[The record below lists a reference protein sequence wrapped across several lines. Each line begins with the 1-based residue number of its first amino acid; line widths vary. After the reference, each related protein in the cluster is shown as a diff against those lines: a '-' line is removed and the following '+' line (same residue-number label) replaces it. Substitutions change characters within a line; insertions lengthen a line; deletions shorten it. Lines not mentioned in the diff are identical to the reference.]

1 MKSLKM
7 KGIAGHYF
15 KCKLA
20 NQCSVAVLYSS
31 GPVRPAVQ
39 CQCWE
44 AWPGLAPDQA
54 AASIGLQSHRAEQ
67 QIPVTSQI
75 YLTYNLHTTHSFLS
89 ENKGKMAYS
98 GPVIDVRVSGRKY
111 KY

>member
-1 MKSLKM
+1 MFGGS
-7 KGIAGHYF
+7 
-15 KCKLA
+15 
-20 NQCSVAVLYSS
+20 QCYV
-31 GPVRPAVQ
+31 PVVHPVQPAVQ

-54 AASIGLQSHRAEQ
+54 AASSGLQSHRAEQ

-75 YLTYNLHTTHSFLS
+75 YLTYNLHTTHSSS

-98 GPVIDVRVSGRKY
+98 GPVIDVRVSVRKY
-111 KY
+111 KYQISIGWGWRIVNWNF